1 MNHSDVR
8 KSMADYL
15 EGDLTLNRRAL
26 YDAHLDECAECA
38 REIAEMRATIAA
50 LRRMPDVEPPPLFV
64 EDVMRRVRLGEADA
78 SWLDRVREWTA
89 AAFAPRILA
98 PVSAA
103 MLVGGL
109 VLGTGQVREAIEA
122 QSDLVARHV
131 PVLLGTEPQAGEPS
145 WEVPGAPMAGVGRAG
160 DDRAGAVA
168 VRPGGVPV
176 RPGPITVIRTPGQEL
191 FALNEMLDRD
201 PSRRTRFTEWPPVQP
216 LGQPGEPAAAVS
228 VASRPGTVAIGDR
241 LIDPSPAMPRPMTG
255 PSQHLPSADEW
266 LDHLE
271 RNPVEFADRMASRT
285 LAEQEHWVDSLA
297 RRAVEQGRL
306 DDVIRTLRASRSRA
320 ARVLADDFA
329 AAGARFGGATV
340 TARSTD

>member
-1 MNHSDVR
+1 M
-8 KSMADYL
+8 
-15 EGDLTLNRRAL
+15 
-26 YDAHLDECAECA
+26 
-38 REIAEMRATIAA
+38 
-50 LRRMPDVEPPPLFV
+50 V
-64 EDVMRRVRLGEADA
+64 EDVMRRVRLGEGDA
-78 SWLDRVREWTA
+78 SWLDRMREWA
-89 AAFAPRILA
+89 DALFAPRILA
-98 PVSAA
+98 PISAA

-122 QSDLVARHV
+122 QSALVARHV
-131 PVLLGTEPQAGEPS
+131 PVFAGTEPSAGEPS
-145 WEVPGAPMAGVGRAG
+145 WEVRGPTMAGAG
-160 DDRAGAVA
+160 QPAEDRAGALA
-168 VRPGGVPV
+168 SRPGAVPV
-176 RPGPITVIRTPGQEL
+176 RPGPMTVIRTPGQEL
-191 FALNEMLDRD
+191 FALNEMLDQD

-216 LGQPGEPAAAVS
+216 FGQPGEPAAAIS
-228 VASRPGTVAIGDR
+228 VASRPGAIAMGDR
-241 LIDPSPAMPRPMTG
+241 LIDPGPAMPRPSTG

-271 RNPVEFADRMASRT
+271 RNPVDFADRIASRT
-285 LAEQEHWVDSLA
+285 LAEQEHWVESLA